1 MTSKPALPHRIHI
14 PASLQ
19 DAVETDHI
27 EGVDDSRNITAEDI
41 STMED
46 LFSRCEP
53 PTPRIFTIE
62 NWLQV
67 SILKDAALHRQ
78 DVAEEM
84 SLYDEG
90 DSEYKKEARDMRVFL
105 RRLPSYYPKE
115 QHHA

>member
-1 MTSKPALPHRIHI
+1 MTIKPALPHRIHI

-27 EGVDDSRNITAEDI
+27 EGVDDSRNITAEEI

-46 LFSRCEP
+46 LFSRDTHP
-53 PTPRIFTIE
+53 QRLFTIE

-90 DSEYKKEARDMRVFL
+90 DSDYKKEARDMRVFL

-115 QHHA
+115 QHNE